1 MHHVIVDNRFSEE
14 NVLRDDI
21 KLKDCLVVLVL
32 VFAVDKALLLLVL
45 KEVAVDKLFGVDVVS
60 LWDLLL
66 IVVAKNEHL
75 FRVADWELLW
85 QGVREVRDITV
96 ILVDELL
103 VMVVEH
109 DAGVDIYES
118 MVVLRLDRDLIEVLV
133 YFFEVWDSFLE
144 LLEIITRVVVQS
156 EEFVRVVIF
165 QLLEV
170 HLNVGGVRSRPW
182 KPSLS
187 FFLFFLFGFMT
198 MIDCPKEFP
207 RLRFFSF
214 SLHNYYNTSYGF
226 LLSSPSC
233 LIASWGKL

>member
-1 MHHVIVDNRFSEE
+1 MIVVNRFSEE

-32 VFAVDKALLLLVL
+32 VFAVDKALFLLVL

-96 ILVDELL
+96 ILVDEFL

-109 DAGVDIYES
+109 NAGVDIYES
-118 MVVLRLDRDLIEVLV
+118 VVVLRLDRYLIEVLV

-156 EEFVRVVIF
+156 EQFVRVIIF

-170 HLNVGGVRSRPW
+170 
-182 KPSLS
+182 
-187 FFLFFLFGFMT
+187 
-198 MIDCPKEFP
+198 
-207 RLRFFSF
+207 
-214 SLHNYYNTSYGF
+214 
-226 LLSSPSC
+226 
-233 LIASWGKL
+233 

>member
-1 MHHVIVDNRFSEE
+1 MIVDNRFSEE

-32 VFAVDKALLLLVL
+32 VFAVDKALFLLVL

-96 ILVDELL
+96 ILVDEFL

-109 DAGVDIYES
+109 NAGVDIYES
-118 MVVLRLDRDLIEVLV
+118 VVVLRLDRYLIEVLV

-156 EEFVRVVIF
+156 EQFVRVIIF

-170 HLNVGGVRSRPW
+170 
-182 KPSLS
+182 
-187 FFLFFLFGFMT
+187 
-198 MIDCPKEFP
+198 
-207 RLRFFSF
+207 
-214 SLHNYYNTSYGF
+214 
-226 LLSSPSC
+226 
-233 LIASWGKL
+233 

>member
-103 VMVVEH
+103 VMVVKQ

-118 MVVLRLDRDLIEVLV
+118 VVVLRLDRDLIEVLV

-170 HLNVGGVRSRPW
+170 QLNVGGVRTPI
-182 KPSLS
+182 KTLETIIV
-187 FFLFFLFGFMT
+187 FFPLFFVWFHDYDWL
-198 MIDCPKEFP
+198 PEWVP
-207 RLRFFSF
+207 
-214 SLHNYYNTSYGF
+214 
-226 LLSSPSC
+226 
-233 LIASWGKL
+233 

>member
-1 MHHVIVDNRFSEE
+1 MIVDNRFSEE

-32 VFAVDKALLLLVL
+32 VFAVDKALFLLVL

-96 ILVDELL
+96 ILVDEFL

-109 DAGVDIYES
+109 NAGVDIYES
-118 MVVLRLDRDLIEVLV
+118 VVVLRLDRDLIEVLV

-156 EEFVRVVIF
+156 EQFVRVIIF

-170 HLNVGGVRSRPW
+170 
-182 KPSLS
+182 
-187 FFLFFLFGFMT
+187 
-198 MIDCPKEFP
+198 
-207 RLRFFSF
+207 
-214 SLHNYYNTSYGF
+214 
-226 LLSSPSC
+226 
-233 LIASWGKL
+233 

>member
-1 MHHVIVDNRFSEE
+1 MIVDNRFSEE

-96 ILVDELL
+96 ILVDEFL

-109 DAGVDIYES
+109 NAGVDIYES
-118 MVVLRLDRDLIEVLV
+118 VVVLRLDRDLIEVLV

-156 EEFVRVVIF
+156 EKFVRVIIF

-170 HLNVGGVRSRPW
+170 QLNVRGVRTPI
-182 KPSLS
+182 KTLETIIVLFP
-187 FFLFFLFGFMT
+187 LFFVWF
-198 MIDCPKEFP
+198 
-207 RLRFFSF
+207 
-214 SLHNYYNTSYGF
+214 HYYDWLPEGV
-226 LLSSPSC
+226 P
-233 LIASWGKL
+233 